1 MLAQLYFQFH
11 CDGLSERPHAALP
24 LPDWI
29 TGSRQEIIYYYSLD
43 PPGRLV
49 RTPAAAS
56 ARQMPVA
63 EESESADDMPTP
75 ARRLRPAASGPPP
88 PARRR
93 RLEAA
98 GPPPPATVPEFERSA
113 CGLLAFFA
121 ATIYG
126 RNDIVVAGHFFS
138 PRPFLP
144 RLAFFAAQ
152 VFCQVSSVL
161 AYSSDPVP
169 PSPLRPSH
177 RQCLLPPPLSRLTMM
192 R

>member
-63 EESESADDMPTP
+63 EESESADDMPPP
-75 ARRLRPAASGPPP
+75 ARRLRPAASGHFL
-88 PARRR
+88 AGLC
-93 RLEAA
+93 RLSS
-98 GPPPPATVPEFERSA
+98 T
-113 CGLLAFFA
+113 LA
-121 ATIYG
+121 
-126 RNDIVVAGHFFS
+126 
-138 PRPFLP
+138 
-144 RLAFFAAQ
+144 
-152 VFCQVSSVL
+152 
-161 AYSSDPVP
+161 
-169 PSPLRPSH
+169 
-177 RQCLLPPPLSRLTMM
+177 
-192 R
+192 